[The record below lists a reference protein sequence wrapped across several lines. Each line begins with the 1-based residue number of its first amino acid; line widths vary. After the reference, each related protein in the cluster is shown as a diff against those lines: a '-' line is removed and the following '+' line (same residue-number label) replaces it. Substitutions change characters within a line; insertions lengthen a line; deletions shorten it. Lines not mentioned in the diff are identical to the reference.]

1 MSSPAAGAGPL
12 DRIVPVLETERLRL
26 RAHRLN
32 DYEALATM
40 WADPIVH
47 HHLSAR
53 PSTREESW
61 LRLLRYPGL
70 WCLLGYGFWAVEEK
84 TSGRCIGDIG
94 YADFKR
100 GIPAMEGL
108 PEMGWVLA
116 ADAHGKGYASE
127 ALAVVLPWGQTRFG
141 DRRSACIIAPNNTAS
156 IRVATKAGFALAG
169 QTTYRDE
176 PILLFTR

>member
-1 MSSPAAGAGPL
+1 MSGAEAL

-26 RAHRLN
+26 RAHRLE
-32 DYEALATM
+32 DYEALATL

-47 HHLSAR
+47 HHLSAK

-70 WCLLGYGFWAVEEK
+70 WCMLGYGFWAIEEK
-84 TSGRCIGDIG
+84 ASVRCIGDLG

-100 GIPAMEGL
+100 GIAEMEGL

-116 ADAHGKGYASE
+116 ADVHGKGYASE
-127 ALAVVLPWGQTRFG
+127 ALAAALAWGQTRFG
-141 DRRSACIIAPNNTAS
+141 DHRCACIIAPENAAS
-156 IRVATKAGFALAG
+156 IRVATKAGFLQAEE
-169 QTTYRDE
+169 TRYRDE
-176 PILLFTR
+176 PILLFIR